1 MRVCWALL
9 LTLLLVSAALA
20 ATPVALP
27 NPSFET
33 GTVEDLGGWKVSAYE
48 GGQFK
53 VSLADRAGE
62 RDARSTAVHG
72 GQRSLIIEKT
82 NGLGYLLLHNT
93 TPIPIKPNTEYR
105 CALQLRVLQRQFG
118 GKVYFVN
125 EELDAAG
132 KITGVRYSPHH
143 IWLPPYLPE
152 GQWKRMWAQWTSA
165 DNAASVN
172 LRFAIVGNAAT
183 LAVDDLELV
192 EGPEVSTYTGRV
204 QSSEKPYDEA
214 RALATFAAREPQP
227 ASVQM
232 IGGQPQ
238 FVIGGKP
245 VPPIIHNGSFWRPT
259 NSKFGGFG
267 KTGIHLHTL
276 AVQLGPQEA
285 ENTLWP
291 YPGELQFAYLDK
303 LLHQIAAADPEA
315 QVILLV
321 RCNLP
326 RQWGL
331 DHPDHVFTNE
341 DGSRVVSDGHPARI
355 GTPEKATEYWPSS
368 YGSPAYQAAVIG
380 ALQQI
385 GDWLKTHECGEL
397 VVGWFIAGGNDGQ
410 FFNNNLGPR
419 ALDYSPGELEGF
431 RLWLREEYGTV
442 EKLRAA
448 WGDPQVTFETARMA
462 TGAEWKSALLFHAP
476 QGAGRRVV
484 DSVRFD
490 NVAPARAVRRFARTL
505 KQAIGRPTFAMTYYP
520 DAIHDGG
527 SNKYAVSELL
537 AGDEIDGATAV
548 QEYGQWRNLGG
559 TGCTN
564 ATWGA
569 YRLRGKVHI
578 AEIDY
583 RTYLSS
589 MVGPIYDP
597 EGLGAALTAEGFR
610 AQVRR
615 DVAASCARGMGVWFY
630 DMGGVWYDDPPLWD
644 VITEARRM
652 VEWSHR
658 KGAPP
663 PAAQMAVFVDEAAG
677 LAIDTDQ
684 FGLLHTATNAT
695 RLALNLSGVPY
706 DLYLLRDLA
715 DPKLP
720 DYRVVVILD
729 AFSLTQPQMAALK
742 ARCRRAGRTLV
753 LCGPPG
759 GASADYPDP
768 AKAFTELT
776 GWPTEALPD
785 KTVMTTVRAA
795 PDTDPLLAGVP
806 EVLSYGGSYPAP
818 WIVPAEPKLKVLG
831 TFVGS
836 GKPSHVIGR
845 SAQGN
850 LMYIA
855 PPGAFTPELL
865 RNVALE
871 AGIKTL
877 GTAGQATYVG
887 CGIAAVHRVT
897 PDAATVRFAAPVD
910 VLDPLTGQ
918 VKSRQVTEWTP
929 DAELLETGLA
939 YYR

>member
-1 MRVCWALL
+1 VRPRILL
-9 LTLLLVSAALA
+9 IGLL
-20 ATPVALP
+20 VALP
-27 NPSFET
+27 ALGQTPLSLPNASFET
-33 GTVEDLGGWKVSAYE
+33 GTAEDLQGWQVLPCE
-48 GGQFK
+48 GGQFRL
-53 VSLADRAGE
+53 SLADQP
-62 RDARSTAVHG
+62 VHG
-72 GQRSLIIEKT
+72 GARSLVIEKT
-82 NGLGYLLLHNT
+82 NGLGYLLLRHM
-93 TPIPIKPNTEYR
+93 TPIPIKPGTEYR
-105 CALQLRVLQRQFG
+105 CALQLRVLGRQFG

-125 EELDAAG
+125 EEMDADG

-143 IWLPPYLPE
+143 IWTPPYLPA
-152 GQWKRMWAQWTSA
+152 GQWQQMWAQWTSSA
-165 DNAASVN
+165 DAATVN
-172 LRFAIVGNAAT
+172 LRCAIVGNPAT
-183 LAVDDLELV
+183 LAVDDLALV
-192 EGPEVSTYTGRV
+192 ETPGVVKYAGKV
-204 QSSEKPYDEA
+204 QSSEPPYDEA
-214 RALATFAAREPQP
+214 RAQATLARREPQP
-227 ASVQM
+227 AAVQM
-232 IGGQPQ
+232 IRGQPQ
-238 FVIGGKP
+238 FVIGGRP
-245 VPPIIHNGSFWRPT
+245 YPPIIHNGSFWRPT

-267 KTGIHLHTL
+267 KAGIHLQTL

-291 YPGELQFAYLDK
+291 YPGDLDFAYLNK
-303 LLHQIAAADPEA
+303 LLRQIASADPEA

-321 RCNLP
+321 RCDLP

-341 DGSRVVSDGHPARI
+341 DGSRVVSNGHPARL
-355 GTPEKATEYWPSS
+355 GTPKAPTEYWPSS

-385 GDWLKTHECGEL
+385 GDWLKTHESGEL

-442 EKLRAA
+442 AKLRQA
-448 WGDPQVTFETARMA
+448 WGDPQAAFETACMA
-462 TGAEWKSALLFHAP
+462 TGAEWKSAALFHALRGP
-476 QGAGRRVV
+476 GRRVV

-490 NVAPARAVRRFARTL
+490 NLAPARAVRRFARTL
-505 KQAIGRPTFAMTYYP
+505 KQALGRPTFAMTYYP

-578 AEIDY
+578 AELDN

-597 EGLGAALTAEGFR
+597 EGLGAALTVAGFR

-615 DVAASCARGMGVWFY
+615 DVAASCARGMGMWFY
-630 DMGGVWYDDPPLWD
+630 DMGGIWYDDPPLWE
-644 VITEARRM
+644 VITEARCM

-658 KGAPP
+658 PEAPP
-663 PAAQMAVFVDEAAG
+663 PAAPMAVFVDEAAG
-677 LAIDTDQ
+677 AVIGTDQ
-684 FGLLHTATNAT
+684 FGLLHNATNAT

-706 DLYLLRDLA
+706 DLHLLQDLTH
-715 DPKLP
+715 PKLP
-720 DYRVVVILD
+720 DYKVYLVLD
-729 AFSLTQPQMAALK
+729 AFSLTKPQMAALK
-742 ARCRRAGRTLV
+742 TRCRRAGRTLV

-768 AKAFTELT
+768 ARTFTELT
-776 GWPTEALPD
+776 GWRSEALPA
-785 KTVMTTVRAA
+785 KTVMTTVRAVQSG
-795 PDTDPLLAGVP
+795 DPLLQGVP
-806 EVLSYGGSYPAP
+806 EVLSYGGSYPVP
-818 WIVPAEPKLKVLG
+818 WVVPAEPKLRVLG

-836 GKPSHVIGR
+836 GKPSHVIAR
-845 SAQGN
+845 SAHGT
-850 LMYIA
+850 LVYIA
-855 PPGAFTPELL
+855 VPGAFTPELL
-865 RNVALE
+865 RNLALE
-871 AGIKTL
+871 AGVRTV
-877 GTAGQATYVG
+877 GAPGQATYLG
-887 CGIAAVHRVT
+887 CGVAAVHRIT
-897 PDAATVRFAAPVD
+897 PDPATVRFAAPVD

-918 VKSRQVTEWTP
+918 VRAKRVAEWTP
-929 DAELLETGLA
+929 AAELLATGLV